1 MPQIDHFVYDGDHA
15 RRCSRRHHDKS
26 PPHNHPPALLT
37 SQITVHAQGKR
48 VRFSTPSRAGS
59 GEVYMGT
66 CRYFMWTTCDMHM
79 QWHPSMADH
88 RLVGG
93 ASVGPHPS
101 WGSRLSRQRGECS

>member
-1 MPQIDHFVYDGDHA
+1 MPQIDHFVNDGDHA

-37 SQITVHAQGKR
+37 THRANSA
-48 VRFSTPSRAGS
+48 FSTPSRAGS